1 MASIFKT
8 GLFPEQ
14 QKVVADFK
22 ALTAETGYLL
32 PSHMIR
38 LIYTEIGLDPTKT
51 PLLTEFAANFI
62 DQLPVG
68 GGCDWSHGR
77 HVQAAEIDNGYSS
90 VHFQVR
96 CMENEIRDC
105 EGKGPT

>member
-14 QKVVADFK
+14 QRVVAEFK

-62 DQLPVG
+62 EQLGKFDFVNF
-68 GGCDWSHGR
+68 
-77 HVQAAEIDNGYSS
+77 QS
-90 VHFQVR
+90 VVDITGV
-96 CMENEIRDC
+96 ME
-105 EGKGPT
+105 GMFKLPK